1 MRKVGLFSRKKPV
14 INLDDQAKEIYKQ
27 INQITMNAKNEL
39 DFDVAL
45 SLYELALSKYDDLLA
60 MIDQGANLDK
70 NHFLALKESL
80 KKERDLI
87 KGVNNE
93 N

>member
-1 MRKVGLFSRKKPV
+1 MGLFSRKKAV
-14 INLDDQAKEIYKQ
+14 INLDDQAKGIYKQ
-27 INQITMNAKNEL
+27 INQVTMNAKNEL

-45 SLYELALSKYDDLLA
+45 SLYDLALSKYEDILA
-60 MIDQGANLDK
+60 LIDQGANLDK
-70 NHFLALKESL
+70 NHFIALKESL

-87 KGVNNE
+87 KGVNDE